1 MNSALHISGVIGD
14 YFALENHTLSTRSAD
29 GYKATDKDAQKPVLL
44 WMLRHPLA
52 INSNAVQRFHQRM
65 AALSAIEPPVC
76 QILKYGVDS
85 NGVAFAVLPPISG
98 QAITA
103 GNLDPLEAER
113 RFLAAIRALDR
124 VHRSGI
130 VCGDLCGSSFW
141 VDRGGD
147 VRFIGVMGSFDS
159 EAVQTAMLPPLDTLH
174 FAAPEQRAGGGVEP
188 ASDVFALGVMG
199 YNLLTQHFPFEKSI
213 GALQMGTPLDIDQI
227 PTVKSLCGNPPV
239 WADEVLMRCLQP
251 NSSARYSNVPALL
264 AAVNQA
270 RERSMSEQ
278 SAPARV
284 GEHQQ
289 GQRLPKSNQAEGRAV
304 QIRTGAGRAA
314 LKPAEEEVPNALSV
328 DKIKVAVAA
337 TAVLAVVLLIMIVR
351 PWGGGGSQTTASNS
365 ENGENVTPVAAQP
378 ATTIAPE
385 VATEKRA
392 AFKKLAD
399 SDDPV
404 SYDQL
409 VRGAVRAESEE
420 ERHLAEEAVLDRAR
434 RLQNFRAAEQVEAW
448 LKSRGNGPLP
458 AVYEPILRSLD
469 STLPLDARSGFLRQ
483 AYTLAP
489 RVVIKLAAAAAF
501 DSKNLA
507 DFQPVLSQIIG
518 DALKLEGASDRSA
531 LALIIA
537 HGELAHDFG
546 DLVVQRKDEI
556 PGPDLLWM
564 LTILTERDDVNVRA
578 VAGAIID
585 RGVVSKLKNVL
596 LAIVRDR
603 GDLPKAVL
611 IALVN
616 GVTDKLS
623 AADVAAFGAW
633 LDVDSERALLALC
646 GDVKD
651 NEMLLRIFDNAAGKS
666 LSTEP
671 ASSLVKWI
679 RSGYWERRAELAHL
693 VGVLGSIGS
702 VSEEDIKK
710 SLDVLDNF
718 AKDENLIDIL
728 LSANNP
734 MISRAVLERFPKL
747 IKLRAMLNLLGNSD
761 RQVRLLAIEQL
772 KGTNDLGVMKLIID
786 SYDQERDP
794 ELRAKYKE
802 NFWFIAQKAD

>member
-1 MNSALHISGVIGD
+1 MSSALHISGVIGD

-29 GYKATDKDAQKPVLL
+29 GYKATDKDAAKPVLL

-65 AALSAIEPPVC
+65 AAMAAIDPPVC

-85 NGVAFAVLPPISG
+85 SGVAFAVLPAISG

-113 RFLAAIRALDR
+113 RFLAAIRLLDR

-130 VCGDLCGSSFW
+130 VCGDLCGGSFW

-147 VRFIGVMGSFDS
+147 VRFIGIMGSFDS

-213 GALQMGTPLDIDQI
+213 GAMQMGVPLDLDQVAPI
-227 PTVKSLCGNPPV
+227 KSLCGNPPI
-239 WADEVLMRCLQP
+239 WADEVLLRCLEPVSSGRYP
-251 NSSARYSNVPALL
+251 NVSALL
-264 AAVNQA
+264 AAVNDA

-278 SAPARV
+278 SAPVRV
-284 GEHQQ
+284 GEAQQ
-289 GQRLPKSNQAEGRAV
+289 GQRLPKTNQAEGRAV
-304 QIRTGAGRAA
+304 QIRTGAARVATRPTEQA
-314 LKPAEEEVPNALSV
+314 NPIVV
-328 DKIKVAVAA
+328 DKVKVIVAA
-337 TAVLAVVLLIMIVR
+337 TVVVALVMGVMILR
-351 PWGGGGSQTTASNS
+351 PWGGSGPASGDSTQPQSDSSTT
-365 ENGENVTPVAAQP
+365 P
-378 ATTIAPE
+378 ATQPLETVAPE
-385 VATEKRA
+385 IVVERRV

-409 VRGAVRAESEE
+409 VREAVRAPSEE
-420 ERHLAEEAVLDRAR
+420 VRHLAEEAVLDRAR

-448 LKSRGNGPLP
+448 LKSRSSGPLP
-458 AVYEPILRSLD
+458 AVYEPMLRSLD

-507 DFQPVLSQIIG
+507 DFQPVLSQIVG
-518 DALKLEGASDRSA
+518 DALKLEGASERSA

-537 HGELAHDFG
+537 HGELAHEFG
-546 DLVVQRKDEI
+546 DLVVQRKEEI

-564 LTILTERDDVNVRA
+564 LGVLAERDDVNVRA
-578 VAGAIID
+578 IAGALID
-585 RGVVSKLKNVL
+585 RNVVSKLKSVL

-603 GDLPKAVL
+603 SDLPKSVL
-611 IALVN
+611 AALLN
-616 GVTDKLS
+616 GVTDKLT
-623 AADVAAFGAW
+623 AADIAAFGAW

-646 GDVKD
+646 GEVQDP
-651 NEMLLRIFDNAAGKS
+651 ELLLRVFDNAAGKS

-679 RSGYWERRAELAHL
+679 RSGYWERRGELAHL
-693 VGVLGSIGS
+693 VGILGSIGS
-702 VSEEDIKK
+702 VSEEQIKT

-734 MISRAVLERFPKL
+734 LISRAVLERFPKL
-747 IKLRAMLNLLGNSD
+747 IKLRAMLGLLSNSD
-761 RQVRLLAIEQL
+761 RQVRMMAVDQL

-786 SYDQERDP
+786 SYEQERDP

-802 NFWFIAQKAD
+802 SFWFIAQKSD

>member
-1 MNSALHISGVIGD
+1 MSSALHIAGVIGD

-29 GYKATDKDAQKPVLL
+29 GYKATDKEAAKPVLL

-65 AALSAIEPPVC
+65 AAMAAIDPPVC

-85 NGVAFAVLPPISG
+85 SGVAFAVLPAISG

-113 RFLAAIRALDR
+113 RFLAAIRLLDR

-130 VCGDLCGSSFW
+130 VCGDLCGGSFW

-174 FAAPEQRAGGGVEP
+174 FAAPEQRAGGGIEP

-199 YNLLTQHFPFEKSI
+199 YNLLTQHFPFEKSM
-213 GALQMGTPLDIDQI
+213 GALQLGMPLDLDQVAPI
-227 PTVKSLCGNPPV
+227 KSLCGNPPV
-239 WADEVLMRCLQP
+239 WADEVLLRCLEPVSTGRYP
-251 NSSARYSNVPALL
+251 NVSALL
-264 AAVNQA
+264 AAVNEA

-278 SAPARV
+278 SAPVRV
-284 GEHQQ
+284 GDAQQ
-289 GQRLPKSNQAEGRAV
+289 GQRLPKTNSAEGRAV
-304 QIRTGAGRAA
+304 QIRTGAARVATRPQEQPAA
-314 LKPAEEEVPNALSV
+314 MVV
-328 DKIKVAVAA
+328 DKVKVVIAA
-337 TAVLAVVLLIMIVR
+337 TVVLAVVLGVMILR
-351 PWGGGGSQTTASNS
+351 PWGGSSSKSGEENPGEVSLNS
-365 ENGENVTPVAAQP
+365 TPVTQP
-378 ATTIAPE
+378 AETVAPE
-385 VATEKRA
+385 VVVERRV

-399 SDDPV
+399 SDDPI

-409 VRGAVRAESEE
+409 VREAVRAPSEE
-420 ERHLAEEAVLDRAR
+420 VRHLAEEAVLDRAR

-448 LKSRGNGPLP
+448 LKSRSAGPLP
-458 AVYEPILRSLD
+458 AVYEPLLRSLD

-518 DALKLEGASDRSA
+518 DALKLEGASERSA

-537 HGELAHDFG
+537 HGELAHEFG

-564 LTILTERDDVNVRA
+564 LGVLTERDDVNVRA
-578 VAGAIID
+578 IAGALID
-585 RGVVSKLKNVL
+585 RGEVSKLKSVL
-596 LAIVRDR
+596 LSIVRDR

-611 IALVN
+611 AALLN
-616 GVTDKLS
+616 GVTDKLT
-623 AADVAAFGAW
+623 AADIAAFGAW

-646 GDVKD
+646 GEVQDS
-651 NEMLLRIFDNAAGKS
+651 ELLLRVFDNAAGKS

-671 ASSLVKWI
+671 AASLVKWI
-679 RSGYWERRAELAHL
+679 RSGYWERRGELAHM

-702 VSEEDIKK
+702 VNEEQIKS

-734 MISRAVLERFPKL
+734 LISRAVLERYPKL
-747 IKLRAMLNLLGNSD
+747 IKLRAMLGLLSNSD
-761 RQVRLLAIEQL
+761 RQVRLLAIDQL

-802 NFWFIAQKAD
+802 SFWFIAQKAD

>member
-1 MNSALHISGVIGD
+1 MSSALHIPGVVGD

-29 GYKATDKDAQKPVLL
+29 GYKANDKDAGKPVLL

-52 INSNAVQRFHQRM
+52 TNSNAVQRFHQRM
-65 AALSAIEPPVC
+65 AALSAIDPPVC

-85 NGVAFAVLPPISG
+85 SGVAFAVLPAISG

-113 RFLAAIRALDR
+113 RFLAVIRLLDR

-130 VCGDLCGSSFW
+130 VCGDLCGGSFW

-159 EAVQTAMLPPLDTLH
+159 EAIQTAMLPPLDTLH

-188 ASDVFALGVMG
+188 ASDVFALGVLG
-199 YNLLTQHFPFEKSI
+199 YNLLTQHFPFEKSL
-213 GALQMGTPLDIDQI
+213 GALQLGIPLDLDQVPSI
-227 PTVKSLCGNPPV
+227 KSLCGNPPV
-239 WADEVLMRCLQP
+239 WADEVLLRCLEPVSSGRFP
-251 NSSARYSNVPALL
+251 NVSALL
-264 AAVNQA
+264 AAVNEA

-278 SAPARV
+278 SSPVRLGDA
-284 GEHQQ
+284 QQ
-289 GQRLPKSNQAEGRAV
+289 GQRLPKTNQAEGRAV
-304 QIRTGAGRAA
+304 QIRTGAARVASKPQDQPAA
-314 LKPAEEEVPNALSV
+314 AMVV
-328 DKIKVAVAA
+328 DKTKVVIAA
-337 TAVLAVVLLIMIVR
+337 TAVIALVLGVMILR
-351 PWGGGGSQTTASNS
+351 PWGSRSSGSTD
-365 ENGENVTPVAAQP
+365 
-378 ATTIAPE
+378 ATTSEVDAAASPLAQVSETVAPE
-385 VATEKRA
+385 IVVERRA
-392 AFKKLAD
+392 AFKKLSD

-409 VRGAVRAESEE
+409 VREAVRAPSEE
-420 ERHLAEEAVLDRAR
+420 VRHLAEEAVLERAR
-434 RLQNFRAAEQVEAW
+434 RLQNFRAAEQVELW
-448 LKSRGNGPLP
+448 LKGRGTGPLP
-458 AVYEPILRSLD
+458 AVYEPMLRSLD

-518 DALKLEGASDRSA
+518 DALKLEGASERSA

-537 HGELAHDFG
+537 HGELAHEFG

-556 PGPDLLWM
+556 PGPDLIWM
-564 LTILTERDDVNVRA
+564 LNVLTERDDVNVRA
-578 VAGAIID
+578 VAGALID

-596 LAIVRDR
+596 LAIIRDR
-603 GDLPKAVL
+603 GDLPKPVL
-611 IALVN
+611 TGLVN

-623 AADVAAFGAW
+623 GTDIAAFGAW
-633 LDVDSERALLALC
+633 VDVDSERALLALC
-646 GDVKD
+646 GEVQDQD
-651 NEMLLRIFDNAAGKS
+651 LLLRVFDNAAGKS

-671 ASSLVKWI
+671 AASLVKWI
-679 RSGYWERRAELAHL
+679 RSGYWERRGELAQL
-693 VGVLGSIGS
+693 VGILGSIGS
-702 VSEEDIKK
+702 VTEEQIKS
-710 SLDVLDNF
+710 SLDVLDHF

-734 MISRAVLERFPKL
+734 LISRAVLERFPKL
-747 IKLRAMLNLLGNSD
+747 IKLRAMLALLGNSD

-786 SYDQERDP
+786 NYEQERDP